1 MSPVS
6 ISMLYYYRKEKV
18 LTMVSAFFDATN
30 PNSVRFQQESLS
42 VLHKKI
48 KSGKGSIYSE
58 LCLSVLYQKM
68 KSKNFKGLS
77 EKSGPC
83 KIQ

>member
-1 MSPVS
+1 MNPGS
-6 ISMLYYYRKEKV
+6 ISMLNYRKEKV
-18 LTMVSAFFDATN
+18 LTMVSAFFVAN

-42 VLHKKI
+42 VLHKKT

-58 LCLSVLYQKM
+58 LGYSVLNHKM
-68 KSKNFKGLS
+68 KSKILKGLS
-77 EKSGPC
+77 KKSGPG

>member
-1 MSPVS
+1 MSPGS
-6 ISMLYYYRKEKV
+6 ISMLYFRKEKV
-18 LTMVSAFFDATN
+18 LTLVSAFFDATN

-42 VLHKKI
+42 VLHRKI

-68 KSKNFKGLS
+68 KSKIFEGLS
-77 EKSGPC
+77 EKSRPC